1 MQHPL
6 PGVFIAKL
14 NTQSALY
21 LVMFGVS
28 VLMATPAP
36 THAAESQQTART
48 QHQQEFAIEAGS
60 LATVLNRFATEAGVV
75 LSFDNGLTEG
85 KQSRGINGRYSI
97 DQGFSVL
104 LSGSGLQAVAGGG
117 KSYVVLPATPSG
129 SMQLGVT
136 NVTSSGLGAVTEG
149 SRSYTTGSTN
159 TATKMSLSLRETP
172 QSVSVVTRQQMDD
185 QNMQSL
191 EDVAR
196 AATGINTTKDFGTER
211 SRYFSRGFQV
221 NDLQYD
227 GVPTS
232 ISESYSMDVTSVNN
246 MAIYD
251 RVEFVRG
258 ANGLMQG
265 AGNPSAAINLVRKR
279 PTDTYKL
286 KAEIGGGSW
295 DHYHSQIDVSGPL
308 NEQGTLRGRTVLL
321 YDAGNSFVDRAD
333 KENQLFYA
341 IGEADLSEYTTLSIG
356 TVLQK
361 DYHGGYD
368 WGGLPTQ
375 LNGSFYPLSRSA
387 SFAPSWAHLNKINR
401 TVFADI
407 KHAFNDDW
415 KLTVNT
421 NFMWSN
427 ADFLGLYGNNI
438 GNDQFRLATN
448 DTKYDDE
455 QISLDAALNGA
466 FYLLGQRHE
475 LVFGAN
481 ARKDRFINES
491 RYNNNPSVVDILDFS
506 PSQVAS
512 PTYSYERIQYRNVR
526 KDKGL
531 YTATRLN
538 PSDDLHVILGSRFSW
553 VDYTSSDYEDRFKEN
568 GKVIPYAGV
577 VYDLTSDTS
586 VYASYT
592 EIYQVQ
598 SNYDITNKLLNPI
611 TGSNYEIGL
620 KNEFY
625 DGLLNTSVAVFQVD
639 QSHLPQAVVGA
650 PRTCGPGRSSTCY
663 EEGGKVRNR
672 GFEVEASGE
681 VLPGWNAVL
690 GYTYSHPEYI
700 GGTRKGTDYATE
712 TSPRRLVKLA
722 TNYRLPGE
730 LGDWRV
736 GGSLYHQ
743 SKVYLGNVEQG
754 AYNLVDLNANYQFN
768 KNLSAQLN
776 LNNVFDKHYYSAIY
790 NSNLGNYYGEPRNF
804 AVTLRYEN

>member
-1 MQHPL
+1 MLPL
-6 PGVFIAKL
+6 HL
-14 NTQSALY
+14 NATAPLAHLVRSALFGLTLASVPGLALLSSQAAAQTRTAY
-21 LVMFGVS
+21 QIAPGPLGAALTRFGV
-28 VLMATPAP
+28 
-36 THAAESQQTART
+36 Q
-48 QHQQEFAIEAGS
+48 
-60 LATVLNRFATEAGVV
+60 AGVT
-75 LSFDNGLTEG
+75 LSFDTEQTRQLTTPGLAGVYGVEEG
-85 KQSRGINGRYSI
+85 LQR
-97 DQGFSVL
+97 L
-104 LSGSGLQAVAGGG
+104 LANSGLQAQRQANGGYVLVAASAEGA
-117 KSYVVLPATPSG
+117 VE
-129 SMQLGVT
+129 LGQT
-136 NVTSSGLGAVTEG
+136 NVTGTGLGETTEG
-149 SRSYTTGSTN
+149 SNAYTTGSTN
-159 TATKMSLSLRETP
+159 TATRLNLSLRETP

-196 AATGINTTKDFGTER
+196 AATGINTAKDFGTER

-232 ISESYSMDVTSVNN
+232 ISESYSMDVISVNN

-286 KAEIGGGSW
+286 KAEVGAGSW
-295 DHYHSQIDVSGPL
+295 DNYHSQIDVGGPL
-308 NEQGTLRGRTVLL
+308 NEQGTLRARAVLL
-321 YDAGNSFVDRAD
+321 YNAGNSFVDRAD

-341 IGEADLSEYTTLSIG
+341 IGEADLSDATTVSLG

-375 LNGSFYPLSRSA
+375 LNGTFYPLSRSS
-387 SFAPSWAHLNKINR
+387 SFAPDWAHLNKINR

-407 KHAFNDDW
+407 RHAFNDDW

-421 NFMWSN
+421 NLTWSN

-438 GNDQFRLATN
+438 GNDQFRLYTN

-491 RYNNNPSVVDILDFS
+491 RYNNNPSVVDILDFT
-506 PSQVAS
+506 PSQVIA
-512 PTYSYERIQYRNVR
+512 PTYGYERIQYRNVR
-526 KDKGL
+526 KDKGF
-531 YTATRLN
+531 YAATRLN
-538 PSDDLHVILGSRFSW
+538 PTDDVHVILGSRFSW
-553 VDYTSSDYEDRFKEN
+553 VDYASADYEDRFKEN

-577 VYDLTSDTS
+577 VYDLTDSAS

-598 SNYDITNKLLNPI
+598 NNYDINNKLLDPI
-611 TGSNYEIGL
+611 TGSNYEVGL

-625 DGLLNTSVAVFQVD
+625 NGLLNTSLAVFQVD
-639 QSHLPQAVVGA
+639 QSHMPQAVSGA
-650 PRTCGPGRSSTCY
+650 ARVCGPGRTSTCY

-672 GFEVEASGE
+672 GFEAEVSGE
-681 VLPGWNAVL
+681 ILKGWNAVA
-690 GYTYSHPEYI
+690 GYTYSDPEYVA
-700 GGTRKGTDYATE
+700 GARKGTDYATE
-712 TSPRRLVKLA
+712 TAPRRLFKLA
-722 TNYRLPGE
+722 TNYRLPGA
-730 LGDWRV
+730 LSDWRV
-736 GGSLYHQ
+736 GGDLYHQ
-743 SKVYLGNVEQG
+743 SKVHLGNVEQG
-754 AYNLVDLNANYQFN
+754 AYNLVGLNANYQIN
-768 KNLSAQLN
+768 RNLSAQLN
-776 LNNVFDKHYYSAIY
+776 LDNVFDKKYYASIY

>member
-1 MQHPL
+1 MDPL
-6 PGVFIAKL
+6 TI
-14 NTQSALY
+14 
-21 LVMFGVS
+21 
-28 VLMATPAP
+28 
-36 THAAESQQTART
+36 
-48 QHQQEFAIEAGS
+48 
-60 LATVLNRFATEAGVV
+60 
-75 LSFDNGLTEG
+75 
-85 KQSRGINGRYSI
+85 
-97 DQGFSVL
+97 
-104 LSGSGLQAVAGGG
+104 SGL
-117 KSYVVLPATPSG
+117 SPG
-129 SMQLGVT
+129 S
-136 NVTSSGLGAVTEG
+136 VTEG
-149 SRSYTTGSTN
+149 TGSYTTGSSS
-159 TATKMSLSLRETP
+159 TATKLNLSLRETP

-196 AATGINTTKDFGTER
+196 AATGISTAKDFGTER

-279 PTDTYKL
+279 PTDTYKF
-286 KAEIGGGSW
+286 KAEIGAGSW
-295 DHYHSQIDVSGPL
+295 DNYHSQIDVGGPL
-308 NEQGTLRGRTVLL
+308 NEQGTLRARAVLL
-321 YDAGNSFVDRAD
+321 YNAGNSFVDRAD

-341 IGEADLSEYTTLSIG
+341 IGEADLSEATTVSLG

-375 LNGSFYPLSRSA
+375 LNGSFYPLSRSS

-407 KHAFNDDW
+407 KHTFNDDW

-421 NFMWSN
+421 NLTWSN

-438 GNDQFRLATN
+438 GNDQFRLFTN

-491 RYNNNPSVVDILDFS
+491 RYNNNPSVVDILDFA

-512 PTYSYERIQYRNVR
+512 PTYGYERIQYRNVR
-526 KDKGL
+526 KDKGV
-531 YTATRLN
+531 YAATRLN
-538 PSDDLHVILGSRFSW
+538 PTDDLHVILGSRFSW
-553 VDYTSSDYEDRFKEN
+553 VDYASADYEDRFKED

-577 VYDLTSDTS
+577 VYDLTDSAS

-598 SNYDITNKLLNPI
+598 NNYDIDNKLLDPI

-625 DGLLNTSVAVFQVD
+625 NGLLNTSLAIFQVD
-639 QSHLPQAVVGA
+639 QSHMPQAVTGA
-650 PRTCGPGRSSTCY
+650 ARICGPGRTSTCY

-672 GFEVEASGE
+672 GFEAEVSGE
-681 VLPGWNAVL
+681 ILKGWNAVV
-690 GYTYSHPEYI
+690 GYTYSHPEYVA
-700 GGTRKGTDYATE
+700 GARKGTDYATE
-712 TSPRRLVKLA
+712 TAPQRLFKLA
-722 TNYRLPGE
+722 SSYRLPGE
-730 LGDWRV
+730 LSDWRV
-736 GGSLYHQ
+736 GGDLYHQ
-743 SKVYLGNVEQG
+743 SKVYL
-754 AYNLVDLNANYQFN
+754 ATWSKAL
-768 KNLSAQLN
+768 
-776 LNNVFDKHYYSAIY
+776 
-790 NSNLGNYYGEPRNF
+790 
-804 AVTLRYEN
+804 TT